1 MNPEVRLPLLL
12 LLFGHVVADYLCQP
26 RSLTFL
32 KRRRPVFLLLHGLVV
47 LAWLWPLAIL
57 YPGRAVLLL
66 LTAVAASHLAIDAV
80 KIGLERRC
88 CFQRREK
95 RLANVIDQGLHFLA
109 LAAAWWL
116 GFRGRLWPA
125 ALPRTPVLLNSLL
138 VLVIILI
145 GVKAGFG
152 FLETGREDDHNL
164 TTGHD

>member
-1 MNPEVRLPLLL
+1 MNPEARLPLLL
-12 LLFGHVVADYLCQP
+12 LLVGHVVADYLCQP

-47 LAWLWPLAIL
+47 WVCLWPLAIL
-57 YPGRAVLLL
+57 YPGGPVSFLLA
-66 LTAVAASHLAIDAV
+66 AVAASHLAIDAV

-88 CFQRREK
+88 CFGRPEK
-95 RLANVIDQGLHFLA
+95 RLANIIDQGLHFLA

-116 GFRGRLWPA
+116 GFRGRPWPA
-125 ALPRTPVLLNSLL
+125 VLPRTSVLLNSLL

-145 GVKAGFG
+145 GVKAGYG
-152 FLETGREDDHNL
+152 FLETGKEDDHNL